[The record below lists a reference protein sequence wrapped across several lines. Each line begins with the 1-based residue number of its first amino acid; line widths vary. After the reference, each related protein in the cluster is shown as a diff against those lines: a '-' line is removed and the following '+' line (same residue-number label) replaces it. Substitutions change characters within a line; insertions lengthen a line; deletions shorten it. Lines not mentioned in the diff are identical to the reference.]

1 MPTEPSSRPAAA
13 RGRASGDRAS
23 SARAP
28 GSRASSARAS
38 ASRASATSPSS
49 PGVIDRRPVALPRT
63 SMPDGNTTAGLVE
76 ELEAAAAAGR
86 PGDRMPSV
94 RELMRRHG
102 AGPATV
108 QRAVHLLVRRGV
120 LDARPGRG
128 TFVAAPPATPPA
140 APDHAWQTVALGA
153 RTLDA
158 SSLEHMLAPPPP
170 GMLVLSTGYLP
181 EELQPRGA
189 LGQALS
195 RAARRPGAWGVMPA
209 EGLAPLR
216 AQHAAWLG
224 GGHTAEDVIVV
235 GGGQPALTA
244 CLRGL
249 APPGGAVIVESPT
262 YHGALVAVRAAN
274 LVPVP
279 VPSDER
285 GIRPE
290 LLADALASSG
300 ARLVY
305 CQPTYANPHGA
316 VLAPERRADVLAAV
330 RAAGAFL
337 IEDDPVRDLAFD
349 SARLPPPPLAHDD
362 PDGHVI
368 HLTSLTKIAA
378 PGLRVGA
385 IAARGPALARLR
397 SARVVEDFF
406 VPGPLQEAAIELL
419 GAPAWPRHLKRL
431 RLALRERRDALVAAV
446 ERELGPGRV
455 TPPSG
460 GLHVWVRL
468 DPAEDDVALTERAYR
483 AGVKVF
489 AGRPWFP
496 AEPPAPF
503 LRLTFAGESPERL
516 AEGVR
521 VLASVR

>member
-1 MPTEPSSRPAAA
+1 
-13 RGRASGDRAS
+13 
-23 SARAP
+23 
-28 GSRASSARAS
+28 
-38 ASRASATSPSS
+38 
-49 PGVIDRRPVALPRT
+49 
-63 SMPDGNTTAGLVE
+63 VE
-76 ELEAAAAAGR
+76 ELETAAAAGR

-108 QRAVHLLVRRGV
+108 QRAVHLLVRRGIV
-120 LDARPGRG
+120 EARPGRG
-128 TFVAAPPATPPA
+128 TFVAARPPA
-140 APDHAWQTVALGA
+140 AATPDHAWQTVALGA

-158 SSLEHMLAPPPP
+158 ASLEHMLAPPAP

-181 EELQPRGA
+181 GELQPRGA

-195 RAARRPGAWGVMPA
+195 RAARRPGAWDVMPA

-235 GGGQPALTA
+235 SGGQPALTA

-249 APPGGAVIVESPT
+249 APPGGAVILESPT
-262 YHGALVAVRAAN
+262 YHGAVVAVRAAN

-285 GIRPE
+285 GIRPD
-290 LLADALASSG
+290 LLAGALASSG

-305 CQPTYANPHGA
+305 CQPTFANPHGA

-337 IEDDPVRDLAFD
+337 IEDDPMRDLAFD
-349 SARLPPPPLAHDD
+349 PARLPPPLAHDD

-368 HLTSLTKIAA
+368 HLTSLTKVAA
-378 PGLRVGA
+378 PGLRIGA

-406 VPGPLQEAAIELL
+406 VPGPLQEATVELL

-431 RLALRERRDALVAAV
+431 RTVLRERRDALVAAV
-446 ERELGPGRV
+446 DHELGSGRA
-455 TPPSG
+455 TPPDG
-460 GLHVWVRL
+460 GMHLWVRL
-468 DPAEDDVALTERAYR
+468 DPGEDDVALAERAYR

-503 LRLTFAGESPERL
+503 VRITFAAEPVERL
-516 AEGVR
+516 AEGMR
-521 VLASVR
+521 VLAGVR

>member
-1 MPTEPSSRPAAA
+1 M
-13 RGRASGDRAS
+13 
-23 SARAP
+23 
-28 GSRASSARAS
+28 
-38 ASRASATSPSS
+38 
-49 PGVIDRRPVALPRT
+49 I
-63 SMPDGNTTAGLVE
+63 DGNTTAALVE
-76 ELEAAAAAGR
+76 AELEAAATAGR
-86 PGDRMPSV
+86 PGDRLPSV

-108 QRAVHLLVRRGV
+108 QRAVHVLARRGV
-120 LDARPGRG
+120 VEARPGRG
-128 TFVAAPPATPPA
+128 TFVAARRTVSAA

-158 SSLEHMLAPPPP
+158 DSLEHMLAPPAP

-181 EELQPRGA
+181 DDMQPRGA

-209 EGLAPLR
+209 AGLAPLR

-224 GGHTAEDVIVV
+224 GGHTADDVIVV
-235 GGGQPALTA
+235 SGGQPALTA

-262 YHGALVAVRAAN
+262 YHGAIAAARAAN

-279 VPSDER
+279 VPSDDR
-285 GIRPE
+285 GIRPD
-290 LLADALASSG
+290 LLADALAGSG

-305 CQPTYANPHGA
+305 CQPTFANPHGA
-316 VLAPERRADVLAAV
+316 VLGPERRADVLAAV

-337 IEDDPVRDLAFD
+337 IEDDPARDLAFD
-349 SARLPPPPLAHDD
+349 PARLPPPLAHDD
-362 PDGHVI
+362 PDGHVVHI
-368 HLTSLTKIAA
+368 SSLTKVAA
-378 PGLRVGA
+378 PGLRIGA
-385 IAARGPALARLR
+385 IAARGPALARLL

-406 VPGPLQEAAIELL
+406 VPGPLQEATVELL

-431 RLALRERRDALVAAV
+431 RTTLRERRDALVAAIHV
-446 ERELGPGRV
+446 ELGPGRV
-455 TPPSG
+455 TPPGG
-460 GLHVWVRL
+460 GLHAWLRL
-468 DPAEDDVALTERAYR
+468 DPGEDDVALAERAYR

-503 LRLTFAGESPERL
+503 LRVTFAAEPPERL

-521 VLASVR
+521 LLAALR